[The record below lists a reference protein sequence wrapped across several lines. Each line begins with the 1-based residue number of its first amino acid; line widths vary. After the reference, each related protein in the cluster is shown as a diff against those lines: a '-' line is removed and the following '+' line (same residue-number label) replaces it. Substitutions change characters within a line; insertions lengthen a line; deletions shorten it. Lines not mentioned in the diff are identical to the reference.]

1 MFFDPFQQRPN
12 PIYLFD
18 KRLYNYGLNNS
29 SAIINMKILLS
40 ELFGGINAGIFDQQ
54 ILQYLY
60 YQGIKKIINYV

>member
-1 MFFDPFQQRPN
+1 
-12 PIYLFD
+12 
-18 KRLYNYGLNNS
+18 
-29 SAIINMKILLS
+29 MKILLS